1 MAHKSKAAPAETL
14 AGNRTLSAAEVRQ
27 YKVWT
32 FDPTTA
38 RDVTLPN
45 AADVPGEELVICNSA
60 DGAEVITI
68 KADSATVCT
77 PTQAED
83 AILFSNGVQ
92 WRGGVVARS

>member
-1 MAHKSKAAPAETL
+1 MAHKSKAAPVETL
-14 AGNRTLSAAEVRQ
+14 AGNRTLSVAEVRA

-32 FDPTTA
+32 FDPAGA
-38 RDVTLPN
+38 RDLTLPDAADAPGEEIVVCN
-45 AADVPGEELVICNSA
+45 AADA
-60 DGAEVITI
+60 AEVITI

-83 AILFSNGVQ
+83 AVLFSNGVQ